1 MKNALTSRI
10 IGGQVAPSPIPWQAH
25 LHYDNNYQCGAT
37 IIDEETV
44 LTTSFCVIDAFSNPL
59 ELLDK
64 ALLEIEAGVVSHGD
78 VRAQIRGIS
87 EIIIH
92 PCNRRATVPIDRY
105 VMIKSIQI
113 LKKGTTVVCILVRTA
128 SFPRF

>member
-44 LTTSFCVIDAFSNPL
+44 LTTSFCVIDSFSSTQTI
-59 ELLDK
+59 DK
-64 ALLEIEAGVVSHGD
+64 TLLEIEAGVVSHGD
-78 VRAQIRGIS
+78 ATAQLRGIS
-87 EIIIH
+87 EIIVH
-92 PCNRRATVPIDRY
+92 PCNRMASVTIDRY
-105 VMIKSIQI
+105 VQ
-113 LKKGTTVVCILVRTA
+113 
-128 SFPRF
+128 